1 MNYYDAARVRRTG
14 LGDLMAD
21 KLVSGQGIG
30 ASIGGAISQK
40 FKAKVKV
47 FKEKFDLLNMAK
59 FLFFGNKTLTT
70 LFGKAIGRSAEDI
83 GYFTG
88 VKERRRYMRGVDS
101 IMGAPPPPQTVAPK
115 NSGKSKKLLKNI
127 LNLMEKSREIDLE
140 QQEEQS
146 TYDMLNVQME
156 NDRHKEVIDVL
167 VEATKVKNKAEK
179 EMKRQA
185 AKREKELQKREK
197 AVEGKLEI
205 KKPPTVPEKPATQA
219 ATRVAEIAKSTAT
232 AARAGAPLIAATAGV
247 SIIGSEIAKGE
258 SAKGSYNAANKGTR
272 ENKIIA
278 VKEKLNLEEMTIEEI
293 MRRQAIK
300 WGSANENEKLFAVG
314 KYQVIPDTLRDAVAK
329 LKISPKEK
337 FTGQLQEKIFTDYL
351 IAMKRPA
358 IVKYLN
364 SSVDDPKLLHDAV
377 KQLSLEWASIAD
389 PDIPGGKSSHYGS
402 GNKASMT
409 VEQAKEFLRKDREI
423 NQSKAKATQIPSQT
437 NVSEKVDANSKQVAD
452 TKKDMVQQSNAPVIM
467 VNHNSQTIQ
476 QKTVM
481 TPAKP
486 VDINPMV
493 R

>member
-21 KLVSGQGIG
+21 KLVSGQSIG
-30 ASIGGAISQK
+30 ASVRGAISQK
-40 FKAKVKV
+40 FKAKVIG

-59 FLFFGNKTLTT
+59 FLFFGNKTATT

-88 VKERRRYMRGVDS
+88 VKERRRYMRGVDT
-101 IMGAPPPPQTVAPK
+101 IMGAPPPPQPVAPK

-127 LNLMEKSREIDLE
+127 FTLMEKSREIDLE
-140 QQEEQS
+140 QQETQS

-197 AVEGKLEI
+197 AVAKASE
-205 KKPPTVPEKPATQA
+205 KKAAEPVAKAPSAPATQAPAATTQA
-219 ATRVAEIAKSTAT
+219 ATRVAEVAKSTAT

-300 WGSANENEKLFAVG
+300 WGSSNENEK
-314 KYQVIPDTLRDAVAK
+314 
-329 LKISPKEK
+329 
-337 FTGQLQEKIFTDYL
+337 
-351 IAMKRPA
+351 
-358 IVKYLN
+358 
-364 SSVDDPKLLHDAV
+364 
-377 KQLSLEWASIAD
+377 
-389 PDIPGGKSSHYGS
+389 
-402 GNKASMT
+402 
-409 VEQAKEFLRKDREI
+409 
-423 NQSKAKATQIPSQT
+423 
-437 NVSEKVDANSKQVAD
+437 
-452 TKKDMVQQSNAPVIM
+452 
-467 VNHNSQTIQ
+467 
-476 QKTVM
+476 
-481 TPAKP
+481 
-486 VDINPMV
+486 
-493 R
+493 